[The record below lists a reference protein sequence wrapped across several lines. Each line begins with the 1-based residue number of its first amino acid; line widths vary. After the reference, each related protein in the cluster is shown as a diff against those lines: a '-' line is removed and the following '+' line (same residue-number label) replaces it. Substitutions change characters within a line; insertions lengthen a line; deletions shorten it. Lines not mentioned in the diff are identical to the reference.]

1 MRLDANT
8 YITNRCWKDKIGAVT
23 CKGRH
28 GLIWENLDGRMEL
41 LGYLKVI
48 LLIGINL
55 VEFGRTKEN
64 QTRSHI

>member
-1 MRLDANT
+1 MQIRTSQTVVKKTKKELF
-8 YITNRCWKDKIGAVT
+8 
-23 CKGRH
+23 H
-28 GLIWENLDGRMEL
+28 GLSWENLDGRMEL

-48 LLIGINL
+48 PLIGINL